1 MKIWE
6 ENSLQL
12 FFYSIIFHL
21 SLKNLNSVN
30 KSIANSLYIFMI
42 QWNRI
47 IKTWL
52 LNFIPKLLNSKPWWL
67 QCISGNIVI
76 DQLN

>member
-30 KSIANSLYIFMI
+30 KSIANSLYILWFDEI
-42 QWNRI
+42 ELFKHDDYLISFQ
-47 IKTWL
+47 
-52 LNFIPKLLNSKPWWL
+52 NFLPFFKEFKF
-67 QCISGNIVI
+67 CK
-76 DQLN
+76 